1 MLYKDKT
8 ESNLNEIYTD
18 LKGNKSKLLDDRK
31 IPFQFS
37 NDLIWL
43 LIDTIIN

>member
-1 MLYKDKT
+1 MLYKAKT
-8 ESNLNEIYTD
+8 ESNLNEIYID
-18 LKGNKSKLLDDRK
+18 FKGNKSKFLDDCK

-43 LIDTIIN
+43 LIDNIIN